1 MERLVVRP
9 AHGVQERKYY
19 RFRVDR
25 WYGGIVTGDCVGCG
39 LSCKFCWVSDKVR
52 YRPKEIGSFYSPRQ
66 VAERLLALAEKSGLS
81 QLRLSGGEPTIGRL
95 HLIELLDELKGSGC
109 SFILETN
116 GILLGHDPTYAEQL
130 SRYDFIHVRVSLKG
144 CSEEEFHRLT
154 GARPE
159 DFRLQ
164 LRALENLTRCGVECH
179 PAAMISFSS
188 RESLKALM
196 ERLREISP
204 TLVEEFE
211 VEELILYPHVVKRLQ
226 AYGLRYL
233 TGHDPRRVPPD
244 QI

>member
-1 MERLVVRP
+1 MERLVARSS
-9 AHGVQERKYY
+9 HGVHERKYY

-52 YRPKEIGSFYSPRQ
+52 YRPKEVGSFYSSHQ
-66 VAERLLALAEKSGLS
+66 VAERLLALAEKKGLR
-81 QLRLSGGEPTIGRL
+81 QLRLSGGEPTIGRS
-95 HLIELLDELKGSGC
+95 HLIELLDELRGSSC

-116 GILLGHDPTYAEQL
+116 GILLGYDQTYAEQL
-130 SRYDFIHVRVSLKG
+130 SRYDFVHVRVSLKG

-164 LRALENLTRCGVECH
+164 LKALENLIKYDVKCH

-188 RESLKALM
+188 RESLKTLM
-196 ERLREISP
+196 ERLKEISP
-204 TLVEEFE
+204 ILVEEFE

-226 AYGLRYL
+226 AYGLKYL
-233 TGHDPRRVPPD
+233 TGHDPRKVPLD